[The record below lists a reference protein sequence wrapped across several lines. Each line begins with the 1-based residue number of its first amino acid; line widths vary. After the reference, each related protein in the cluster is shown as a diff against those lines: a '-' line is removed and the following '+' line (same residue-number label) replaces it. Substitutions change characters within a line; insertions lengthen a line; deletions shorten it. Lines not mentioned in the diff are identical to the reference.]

1 MRWIDAIDPN
11 PVMHRARGRF
21 RANGTR
27 IALYTVMWVRAMQAV
42 LYEIADMT
50 TSNRDADKDRE
61 IEQTGLSYLQRHPQA
76 ADTLDGIVR
85 WWLPQQRYSVAQA
98 RIEAALRRLVSQGLI
113 RQRRLPT
120 GDALYVRGGPTAVAD
135 DDDDNE
141 QR

>member
-1 MRWIDAIDPN
+1 
-11 PVMHRARGRF
+11 
-21 RANGTR
+21 
-27 IALYTVMWVRAMQAV
+27 MWVRAMQAV

-61 IEQTGLSYLQRHPQA
+61 IEQTVLSYLQRHPQA

-113 RQRRLPT
+113 RQRRVPT
-120 GDALYVRGGPTAVAD
+120 GDALYGRGGPTGVAD